1 MKWLRGDRK
10 EPITIPKA
18 RTFVERG
25 LYTLIAPDATEP
37 EKDTY
42 VCRAINAY
50 GQMDTSATVDVIS
63 SSAGEHGGKPAIF
76 VSRPSKKSIDVIVG
90 EDISISF
97 RVSGIPKPR
106 SKTSIK
112 QLSLNFSYSL
122 KLIVF
127 IRNLLQN
134 FLDWYSWLQCT
145 LNQCIFA

>member
-1 MKWLRGDRK
+1 VKWLRGRK

-25 LYTLIAPDATEP
+25 LYTLIAPDVTEP

-42 VCRAINAY
+42 ICRAINAY

-63 SSAGEHGGKPAIF
+63 SNVGEHGGKPAIF

-112 QLSLNFSYSL
+112 HSLLVSHILSN
-122 KLIVF
+122 
-127 IRNLLQN
+127 
-134 FLDWYSWLQCT
+134 
-145 LNQCIFA
+145 